1 MPRQTQTED
10 EVDQGR
16 QRILHATARI
26 TNKDGIGGLS
36 MRALA
41 AGLNLTTGALY
52 RYFPSTQDILLD
64 YGDQALRALVQRI
77 ATIEQSEAG
86 KPRRIADV
94 GLPAGDVLYITRVG
108 QDH

>member
-1 MPRQTQTED
+1 VARQTLTED

-16 QRILHATARI
+16 QRILQATARM

-52 RYFPSTQDILLD
+52 PTTQSLTLETSSRNIFCNFES
-64 YGDQALRALVQRI
+64 LRQRGQLH
-77 ATIEQSEAG
+77 IE
-86 KPRRIADV
+86 D
-94 GLPAGDVLYITRVG
+94 
-108 QDH
+108 